1 MIRIL
6 CADTSS
12 VDERIFERLYESASE
27 ERKRRADR
35 YRRYE
40 DKLCCIMAEAL
51 LKLALNT
58 NDFQIIKNKY
68 GKPYVKNR
76 EGFYYNLS
84 HSGQYVVMAC
94 GDSEIGVDL
103 QRHSPGTDMRM
114 IAESCFAHDEMDYVW
129 QSDSRIE
136 ERFYEIWTGKESY
149 LKYIGTGL
157 CGDMRSFSV
166 RKHESQIRCL
176 QHMPKDGYTLSFC
189 SKDKAYTLELSD
201 VRQFR

>member
-40 DKLCCIMAEAL
+40 DKLRCIMAEAL

-94 GDSEIGVDL
+94 GDS
-103 QRHSPGTDMRM
+103 
-114 IAESCFAHDEMDYVW
+114 FAHDEMDYVW

-166 RKHESQIRCL
+166 RKQESQIRCL
-176 QHMPKDGYTLSFC
+176 QHMPKDGYTFSFC